1 MADTARKQASTPGA
15 RHQSSRPTG
24 PWSGVEGTALVT
36 LRAMTSV
43 EMARV
48 TKALETEG
56 IGDVMPARIILS
68 RADAKRVASGSARAI
83 KVTVVP
89 VPGETAEAVVA
100 EAPEQ
105 TLERSLKAARV
116 RGEAVKDQ
124 LLADPEMLST
134 TQMAERLGMS
144 EEGIRLK
151 RKRHEVLGLEIAR
164 RGIRYPSWQ
173 LLENRQLLRDLPRLF
188 SILGDSPWAL
198 YRFLLQ
204 RHPELG
210 GARAVDALKRGR
222 LNGVLAAAENTAS
235 GAFS

>member
-1 MADTARKQASTPGA
+1 MANTGRKQASPPGA

-24 PWSGVEGTALVT
+24 PRSGIEGTALVT

-43 EMARV
+43 EMVRV
-48 TKALETEG
+48 TKALESEG

-68 RADAKRVASGSARAI
+68 CADARRVTSGSAGAI
-83 KVTVVP
+83 KVTV
-89 VPGETAEAVVA
+89 VPGETAEAVVP

-134 TQMAERLGMS
+134 AQMAERLGMS

-151 RKRHEVLGLEIAR
+151 RKRHEVLGLEFAR

-188 SILGDSPWAL
+188 SILGDSPWAV

>member
-1 MADTARKQASTPGA
+1 MADTARKQGSTPGA

-24 PWSGVEGTALVT
+24 PWSDVEGTALVT

-89 VPGETAEAVVA
+89 GETAEAVKA
-100 EAPEQ
+100 DAPNRA
-105 TLERSLKAARV
+105 LERSLEAARV
-116 RGEAVKDQ
+116 RGGAVKDQ
-124 LLADPEMLST
+124 LLGFPEMLST
-134 TQMAERLGMS
+134 AQMAERLGMS

-151 RKRHEVLGLEIAR
+151 RKRHEVLGLEFAK
-164 RGIRYPSWQ
+164 RGIRYPGWQ
-173 LLENRQLLRDLPRLF
+173 LLENRQLLPDLPHLF
-188 SILGDSPWAL
+188 SILGNSPWTV

-222 LNGVLAAAENTAS
+222 IDGVFAAAANTAS

>member
-24 PWSGVEGTALVT
+24 LRSGIEGTALVT

-43 EMARV
+43 EMARL

-68 RADAKRVASGSARAI
+68 RADARRVASGSARAF
-83 KVTVVP
+83 KVTV

-134 TQMAERLGMS
+134 AQMAERLGMS

-151 RKRHEVLGLEIAR
+151 RKRHEVLGLEFAR

-188 SILGDSPWAL
+188 SVLGDSPWAV

-210 GARAVDALKRGR
+210 GARAVDAFKRGR